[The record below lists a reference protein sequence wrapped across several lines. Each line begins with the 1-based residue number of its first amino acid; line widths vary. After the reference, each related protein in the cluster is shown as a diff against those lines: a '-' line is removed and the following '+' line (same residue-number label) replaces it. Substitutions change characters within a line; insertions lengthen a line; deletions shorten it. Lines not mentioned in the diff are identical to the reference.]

1 LKPGSALA
9 AAAYLLAALVFLSAA
24 RDVFACGYCVEDKMA
39 AVYDHAIV
47 VRALE
52 RRHEVAFLAIEGA
65 LPAGGELRRSIE
77 SSIDAAQGVDRG
89 TARVSLDAA
98 SLSFAYDPRKPG
110 LGPVLRAIEK
120 TLAAKGLSL
129 SILRVIDAT
138 PAAGAAPTRP
148 RSQAALRAP

>member
-1 LKPGSALA
+1 MTAVT
-9 AAAYLLAALVFLSAA
+9 YLLAAPAFLFAVRNA
-24 RDVFACGYCVEDKMA
+24 FACGYCVEDRVA

-65 LPAGGELRRSIE
+65 LPAGGDPRRSIE
-77 SSIDAAQGVDRG
+77 SAIGTTPGVDRS
-89 TARVSLDAA
+89 TARVSLEGS

-120 TLAAKGLSL
+120 TLAARGLNL
-129 SILRVIDAT
+129 SILRVINDA
-138 PAAGAAPTRP
+138 PVLGKAG
-148 RSQAALRAP
+148 RSLELRAPQP

>member
-1 LKPGSALA
+1 MRAALA
-9 AAAYLLAALVFLSAA
+9 ADAYLSAA
-24 RDVFACGYCVEDKMA
+24 LAFLFAVGDAFACGYCIEDRVA

-65 LPAGGELRRSIE
+65 LPAGGDLRRSIE
-77 SSIDAAQGVDRG
+77 SAIGATPGVDRS
-89 TARVSLDAA
+89 TARVSLEGS

-120 TLAAKGLSL
+120 TLAARGLSL
-129 SILRVIDAT
+129 SILRVINDA
-138 PAAGAAPTRP
+138 PAPGKAG
-148 RSQAALRAP
+148 RSLELRAPQP

>member
-1 LKPGSALA
+1 MTAVTH
-9 AAAYLLAALVFLSAA
+9 LLAALAFLFAA
-24 RDVFACGYCVEDKMA
+24 RDVFACGYCIEDRVA

-65 LPAGGELRRSIE
+65 LTGGGDLRRSIE
-77 SSIDAAQGVDRG
+77 SGLGTVTGIDRG
-89 TARVSLDAA
+89 TARVSLESA

-110 LGPVLRAIEK
+110 LRPVLRTIEK

-129 SILRVIDAT
+129 SILRVIDD
-138 PAAGAAPTRP
+138 
-148 RSQAALRAP
+148 